1 MTVDAI
7 SHPPPRASAQKEA
20 PPQGRGAQGKTH
32 NGHRS
37 ESIQKNQASMTADP
51 FGEAPPSPKF
61 KLLTD
66 DDLEAMPPVPW
77 LVRGVLPATGI
88 AAIFGPSGSG
98 KSFLT
103 LDLLAS
109 IAEGGDWFGCRVKDA
124 PVLYVG
130 LEGEAGIAQRVKA
143 RRIKRGPCRGLRY
156 MLTPMDIRSPM
167 DRAALVEAVKA
178 AGWADGVLCIDTLN
192 RAAPGMDENSS
203 QDMGEV
209 IGAAKAIQAEL
220 GGLVLLVHH
229 TGKDSN
235 KGLRGHSSLIAAL
248 DCAIAV
254 SREADRR
261 AWKVFKAKDG
271 ADGKTHPF
279 TLRVVELGMDED
291 GEPVTSCVVQ
301 PEEAPSESVRRALP
315 PKAGNQRVIWDAL
328 GELFRSAGTHAP
340 QDAPSVIPR
349 GRPCLRLDEA
359 ITSVRDR
366 LVCDPKR
373 QTERTQSAITGLITR
388 GNLAHREGWIWCV

>member
-1 MTVDAI
+1 MNNVAEFYGTDPAELPA
-7 SHPPPRASAQKEA
+7 SRANGAAYAPAAKENAATTPR
-20 PPQGRGAQGKTH
+20 
-32 NGHRS
+32 
-37 ESIQKNQASMTADP
+37 
-51 FGEAPPSPKF
+51 F
-61 KLLTD
+61 KLLTA
-66 DDLEAMPPVPW
+66 DDLEALPSVPW

-88 AAIFGPSGSG
+88 AAIFGPSGCG

-103 LDLLAS
+103 LDMLAA
-109 IAEGGDWFGCRVKDA
+109 IAGGDEWFGCRVKDA
-124 PVLYVG
+124 PVLYIG
-130 LEGEAGIAQRVKA
+130 LEGESGIAQRVKA
-143 RRIKRGPCRGLRY
+143 RRIKRGPCHGLRY
-156 MLTPMDIRSPM
+156 LLTPLDIRNKY
-167 DRAALVEAVKA
+167 DQAALIEVVKA
-178 AGWADGVLCIDTLN
+178 AGFSGGVLCIDTLN

-209 IGAAKAIQAEL
+209 IGAAKALQAEL
-220 GGLVLLVHH
+220 GGLILLVHH

-248 DCAIAV
+248 DCAIEV
-254 SREADRR
+254 SREDDKRS
-261 AWKVFKAKDG
+261 WKVFKAKDG

-279 TLRVVELGMDED
+279 TLRVIDLGKDED

-301 PEEAPSESVRRALP
+301 TEEAPSESVRRALP

-328 GELFRSAGTHAP
+328 GELFRTAGTLAP
-340 QDAPSVIPR
+340 QDAPSGLPH
-349 GRPCLRLDEA
+349 GRPCLRLEDA
-359 ITSVRDR
+359 IKAVRDR

>member
-1 MTVDAI
+1 
-7 SHPPPRASAQKEA
+7 
-20 PPQGRGAQGKTH
+20 
-32 NGHRS
+32 
-37 ESIQKNQASMTADP
+37 MTADP
-51 FGEAPPSPKF
+51 FGEMAPSPKF

-103 LDLLAS
+103 LDLLA
-109 IAEGGDWFGCRVKDA
+109 AVAGGDEWFGCRVKDA

-143 RRIKRGPCRGLRY
+143 RRIKHGPCRGLRY

-167 DRAALVEAVKA
+167 DRAALIEAVRA

-248 DCAIAV
+248 DCAIEV
-254 SREADRR
+254 SREEDRR
-261 AWKVFKAKDG
+261 SWRVFKSKDG
-271 ADGKTHPF
+271 ADGKAHPF
-279 TLRVVELGMDED
+279 TLRVVDLGIDED

-301 PEEAPSESVRRALP
+301 AEQGPSESVRRALP
-315 PKAGNQRVIWDAL
+315 PKSGNQRVVWDAL
-328 GELFRSAGTHAP
+328 GELFKSAGTLAP
-340 QDAPSVIPR
+340 QDAPKGVPN
-349 GRPCLRLDEA
+349 GRPCLRLEDA
-359 ITSVRDR
+359 IKAVRGR

-373 QTERTQSAITGLITR
+373 QTERTQSAITGLISR

>member
-1 MTVDAI
+1 MTVEAI
-7 SHPPPRASAQKEA
+7 AHSPPMADAQKET
-20 PPQGRGAQGKTH
+20 PHEGRGAQGTTVKA
-32 NGHRS
+32 HRS
-37 ESIQKNQASMTADP
+37 TQHGQGCMTDDP
-51 FGEAPPSPKF
+51 FGEVVPSPKF

-66 DDLEAMPPVPW
+66 DDLETMPPVPW

-88 AAIFGPSGSG
+88 AAIFGPSASG

-109 IAEGGDWFGCRVKDA
+109 VADGCEWFGCRVKNA

-143 RRIKRGPCRGLRY
+143 RRIKHGPCRGLRY
-156 MLTPMDIRSPM
+156 MLTPMDMRSPM

-248 DCAIAV
+248 DCAIEV
-254 SREADRR
+254 SREEDLRTWR
-261 AWKVFKAKDG
+261 VFKSKDG
-271 ADGKTHPF
+271 ADGKGQRF
-279 TLRVVELGMDED
+279 KLQVVELGEHDED
-291 GEPVTSCVVQ
+291 GELITSCVVM
-301 PEEAPSESVRRALP
+301 PEEEPGETVRRVKTPAG
-315 PKAGNQRVIWDAL
+315 GNQRMVWDAL
-328 GELFRSAGTHAP
+328 GEMLRVAGVP
-340 QDAPSVIPR
+340 QDAPSELPP
-349 GRPCLRLDEA
+349 GRPCIRLDEA
-359 ITSVRDR
+359 IEKARSR
-366 LVCDPKR
+366 LVEADPKR
-373 QTERTQSAITGLITR
+373 QKERTKQAITGLINR
-388 GNLAHREGWIWCV
+388 GLLVHREGWIWCA